1 MQFHERFCQRLSFV
15 LATQIQ
21 KIRSNGMLCAYFR
34 DECCLIAIISN
45 ETCESLCQT
54 FSRDLIKAI
63 KIHGAVIFI
72 E

>member
-1 MQFHERFCQRLSFV
+1 MHFHELSYQRLSFV
-15 LATQIQ
+15 LAMQIQ
-21 KIRSNGMLCAYFR
+21 KIRSNEMLCAYFR

-45 ETCESLCQT
+45 DPCESLCQT
-54 FSRDLIKAI
+54 FSRDLMKAI

>member
-1 MQFHERFCQRLSFV
+1 
-15 LATQIQ
+15 
-21 KIRSNGMLCAYFR
+21 MLCAYFR